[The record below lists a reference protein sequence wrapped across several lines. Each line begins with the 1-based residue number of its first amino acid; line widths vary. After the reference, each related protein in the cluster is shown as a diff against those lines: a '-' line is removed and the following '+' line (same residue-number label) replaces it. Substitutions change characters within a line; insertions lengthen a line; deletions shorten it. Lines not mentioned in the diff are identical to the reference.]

1 LRVLALQH
9 TKNQLHQV
17 AVQSLERKNVRQ
29 AIEACRLLNVRFPDF
44 FEGWHITGELY
55 LKLNKPES
63 SLISIE
69 RALALQPN
77 EPRAILQ
84 KIECLLAVQKITEA
98 RELLLKIA
106 KSNKS
111 NISIWKKELSLYVL
125 DKTSMLLGLQELR
138 KEALLQT
145 ELAISLDPENPILLY
160 NLATGLR
167 FAGKIK
173 ESEKVL
179 DKCLAL
185 NPFDFEA
192 QAMRSS
198 LRKQTTGSNHIP
210 ELERILEDKKLQA
223 QGKVNICY
231 GLAKEYDDLGEFKK
245 SFSYLQQGADSR
257 RARMSYDVNNE
268 IRTIDAIIKTY
279 QKEMFEK
286 KIVGNV
292 NQEAI
297 FIIGLPRT
305 GTTLVERIL
314 DSHSNVYAAGEL
326 SNFSLELVKQINT
339 NIDASKLSLTQLVK
353 QSSFVDFASLGKN
366 YINSTRPSTGHTK
379 RFIDK
384 LPINML
390 YAGLIHLALPNAK
403 IINMTRHP
411 MAACYAVY
419 KQLFKDA
426 YPFSYDL
433 NDLAKYYIAY
443 HELMQHWKKVIP
455 GVMYDLKYED
465 MVVNQEAESQA
476 LLKFCDLPWQ
486 TQCLRFDRNQSVS
499 TTASAAQVRQPIY
512 NTSVDRWREYSEQL
526 RPLQLMLEQAGISC
540 D

>member
-1 LRVLALQH
+1 MQY
-9 TKNQLHQV
+9 TKNQLYQI
-17 AVQSLERKNVRQ
+17 AVQSLESKNVKQ
-29 AIEACRLLNVRFPDF
+29 AIEACRLLNVQFPAF
-44 FEGWHITGELY
+44 FEGWHITAELY
-55 LKLNKPES
+55 FKLNKPET
-63 SLISIE
+63 SLLSIAH
-69 RALALQPN
+69 ALALQPA
-77 EPRAILQ
+77 EPRVTLQ
-84 KIECLLAVQKITEA
+84 KVECLLAMQKLVEA
-98 RELLLKIA
+98 RELLLEIA
-106 KSNKS
+106 KTNQR
-111 NISIWKKELSLYVL
+111 NIKKWKKQLSLYVL
-125 DKTSMLLGLQELR
+125 DKTSMLLGVQELR

-145 ELAISLDPENPILLY
+145 ELAVSLDPKNPILLY
-160 NLATGLR
+160 NLSTGLR
-167 FAGKIK
+167 FAGKI
-173 ESEKVL
+173 ERSEAVL

-198 LRKQTTGSNHIP
+198 LRKQTKESNHIH
-210 ELERILEDKKLQA
+210 ELESILEDKKLPV

-245 SFSYLQQGADSR
+245 SFSYLQQGAKNR

-268 IRTIDAIIKTY
+268 INTIDTIKNTY

-286 KIVGNV
+286 NIVGNV
-292 NQEAI
+292 NEEAI

-314 DSHSNVYAAGEL
+314 GSHSDVYAAGEL
-326 SNFSLELVKQINT
+326 SNFSLELVKQINVNT
-339 NIDASKLSLTQLVK
+339 DTSTLSLTELVK
-353 QSSFVDFASLGKN
+353 KSASVDFASLGLN
-366 YINSTRPSTGHTK
+366 YINSTKPSTGHTK

-433 NDLAKYYIAY
+433 QDLAKYYIAY
-443 HELMQHWKKVIP
+443 HRLIQHWKTVIP
-455 GVMYDLKYED
+455 GVMYDVKYED
-465 MVVNQEAESQA
+465 MVHNQQAQSQA
-476 LLKFCDLPWQ
+476 LLTFCDLPWQ
-486 TQCLRFDRNQSVS
+486 DQCLRFHENKSAS
-499 TTASAAQVRQPIY
+499 TTASAAQVRLPIY
-512 NTSVDRWREYSEQL
+512 NTSIDRWREYSQQL
-526 RPLQLMLEQAGISC
+526 RPLQVMLEQAGISC